1 MKRYQR
7 ILSICGGV
15 SLLVILLLSSVT
27 ALLTDKEQ
35 KETLFEYKGSTVDI
49 TLNVNIDDEFKNED
63 GNIVVDPGENFAI
76 EPWIENTGTGDV
88 YVFMEL
94 DIPVVPVYDDGTQEA
109 VNGSLFTYAE
119 TNGWHLMETTEE
131 EEYNKYIYCYGTSD
145 SLTKIINS
153 DSMDEGSTETAP
165 LMSQATFSTI
175 QSSVDDELTLVVKAY
190 AVTTEAYEEDG
201 IGSPAAVWEAT
212 VEVAGE

>member
-49 TLNVNIDDEFKNED
+49 TLNVDIDDGFKNDD
-63 GNIVVDPGENFAI
+63 GNIVVYPGESFAI

-119 TNGWHLMETTEE
+119 TSGWHLMETNEGA
-131 EEYNKYIYCYGTSD
+131 EYNKYIYSYGTSD
-145 SLTKIINS
+145 SLTKIINAN
-153 DSMDEGSTETAP
+153 SMDEGPAETAP

-175 QSSVDDELTLVVKAY
+175 QSSDDDELTLIVKAY

>member
-1 MKRYQR
+1 MTIHTR
-7 ILSICGGV
+7 ILSICGGL

-49 TLNVNIDDEFKNED
+49 TLNVDIDNEFKNEE
-63 GNIVVDPGENFAI
+63 GNIIVDPGESFNI
-76 EPWIENTGTGDV
+76 KPWIENTGKGDV

-94 DIPVVPVYDDGTQEA
+94 DIPVVSVYDNDSME
-109 VNGSLFTYAE
+109 VINGNLFTYKEA
-119 TNGWHLMETTEE
+119 NGWYLMETNLDV
-131 EEYNKYIYCYGTSD
+131 EYNKYIYSYGTSD
-145 SLTKIINS
+145 SLTKVINA
-153 DSMDEGSTETAP
+153 DSTDEGSKTTIP
-165 LMSQATFSTI
+165 LMSIAKFSKI
-175 QSSVDDELTLVVKAY
+175 KSANNKLTLVVKAY
-190 AVTTEAYEEDG
+190 AVTTEAYEENG